1 MKLNK
6 EEIKYLKLNGYSLS
20 ILADNAGLY
29 EVDKGKYSSILKDLT
44 ENHPYYYYFY
54 CDLDIKKE
62 AEKIF
67 IGEDM
72 ETKRKNY
79 IRRYNQE
86 KRRLIKEKYNIT
98 R

>member
-6 EEIKYLKLNGYSLS
+6 EEITYLKLNGYSLS
-20 ILADNAGLY
+20 ILANNADLY
-29 EVDKGKYSSILKDLT
+29 EIDYGRYNLILKDLK

-54 CDLDIKKE
+54 CDLDIKME

-72 ETKRKNY
+72 ETKRKNFTK
-79 IRRYNQE
+79 RYNQE
-86 KRRLIKEKYNIT
+86 KRRLIKEKYNLT

>member
-6 EEIKYLKLNGYSLS
+6 EEITYLKLNGYSLS
-20 ILADNAGLY
+20 ILANNADLY
-29 EVDKGKYSSILKDLT
+29 GVDEDKYNLILKDLKD
-44 ENHPYYYYFY
+44 NHPFYYYFY

-67 IGEDM
+67 AGEDM
-72 ETKRKNY
+72 ETKRKHY

-86 KRRLIKEKYNIT
+86 KRKLIKEKYNLT

>member
-1 MKLNK
+1 MELNK
-6 EEIKYLKLNGYSLS
+6 EEIKYLKNYGYSIS
-20 ILADNAGLY
+20 ILASNSELY
-29 EVDKGKYSSILKDLT
+29 GIDDGRYNLILKDLK
-44 ENHPYYYYFY
+44 ENHPYYYRFY
-54 CDLDIKKE
+54 CDLGIKKE

-86 KRRLIKEKYNIT
+86 KRKLIKEKYNLT

>member
-6 EEIKYLKLNGYSLS
+6 EEITYLKLNGYSLS
-20 ILADNAGLY
+20 ILANNADLY
-29 EVDKGKYSSILKDLT
+29 GIDEDKYNSILNDLKD
-44 ENHPYYYYFY
+44 NHPFYYYFY

-67 IGEDM
+67 AGEDM

>member
-1 MKLNK
+1 MELNK

-20 ILADNAGLY
+20 ILANNSELY
-29 EVDKGKYSSILKDLT
+29 GIDDGRYNSILKDLK

-54 CDLDIKKE
+54 CDLDIKRE

-67 IGEDM
+67 TGEDI
-72 ETKRKNY
+72 ETKRKNFTK
-79 IRRYNQE
+79 RYNQE
-86 KRRLIKEKYNIT
+86 KRRLIKEKYNLT